1 MDERTEQMGGAYV
14 LGVDPDPI
22 MAFSAR
28 VVGPLAS
35 TRAEA
40 ASLLQL
46 LLDVRQRFGHH
57 VHLVIFVDCLV
68 VLDIL
73 KKWGHNDFHPGP

>member
-1 MDERTEQMGGAYV
+1 MGAGFA
-14 LGVDPDPI
+14 LGGDPEPI
-22 MAFSAR
+22 LTF
-28 VVGPLAS
+28 VGGPLAT

-46 LLDVRQRFGHH
+46 LQKVRTPNGHN
-57 VHLVIFVDCLV
+57 VNLLIFVDCLV

-73 KKWGHNDFHPGP
+73 SKWGHADFYP